1 MLWSV
6 GRRFVRCGVSCG
18 RLVGRGKRGVRI
30 GSGSGRGSLGVSR
43 ARTLL
48 PGRGCRWRLGLD
60 GSARLGGCRRSLWV
74 RCRGVICRLPNGK
87 RSPSSVRR
95 VLGCGRSVVACVV
108 ARRRFRGSC
117 AVTRRLVVVV
127 WFIGQRLLSGIR
139 SGVPA
144 ARSSPSWP
152 PTTSFVSMWRIVW
165 VVRSPARMVS
175 WCQGPRCAGRVAVT
189 EGELTGGGQRRGVLS
204 RSRGGSGS
212 ISPTMSPCES
222 PTKPST
228 RRPMCKAEAR

>member
-18 RLVGRGKRGVRI
+18 RLVGRRKRGVRI
-30 GSGSGRGSLGVSR
+30 GSGSGKRSPVVSQ
-43 ARTLL
+43 ARTRL
-48 PGRGCRWRLGLD
+48 PGRGCPRRLGLD
-60 GSARLGGCRRSLWV
+60 GSARLVGCHRSLWA

-95 VLGCGRSVVACVV
+95 VLGCGRSVVALVV

-127 WFIGQRLLSGIR
+127 WFIGQRQRSGTR

-152 PTTSFVSMWRIVW
+152 PTTSFVSMCRIVW

-189 EGELTGGGQRRGVLS
+189 EGELIGGGQHLGAPS

-212 ISPTMSPCES
+212 ISLIMS
-222 PTKPST
+222 
-228 RRPMCKAEAR
+228 R

>member
-1 MLWSV
+1 MRGRMWSPGRPWKARREDRV
-6 GRRFVRCGVSCG
+6 RFWEGIAGGVSSEDAAAGAGVSAAVGSRWFRQAGGMPPISLGSVSGRYLSFTEREEIAIFCAQGVGVREIGRR
-18 RLVGRGKRGVRI
+18 L
-30 GSGSGRGSLGVSR
+30 
-43 ARTLL
+43 
-48 PGRGCRWRLGLD
+48 
-60 GSARLGGCRRSLWV
+60 
-74 RCRGVICRLPNGK
+74 
-87 RSPSSVRR
+87 
-95 VLGCGRSVVACVV
+95 VV

-117 AVTRRLVVVV
+117 AATRRLVVVV
-127 WFIGQRLLSGIR
+127 WFIGQRLLSGTQ

-152 PTTSFVSMWRIVW
+152 PTTNFVSMWRIVW

-175 WCQGPRCAGRVAVT
+175 WCQDPRCAGRVAVT
-189 EGELTGGGQRRGVLS
+189 EGELTGGGQRLGVLS

-222 PTKPST
+222 PMKPST